1 MAETMFNRCATLVP
15 LKARKKRIF
24 IKQKPEAFAHTI
36 GV

>member
-1 MAETMFNRCATLVP
+1 MTETMFKRCATLIP
-15 LKARKKRIF
+15 LETRKKRIF